1 MKTQHLG
8 AIFYALWGLMHV
20 AFGAQMLM
28 LNASGSATAIL
39 DAIYLDSGPV
49 VTPDRLGSTID
60 AIMYQ
65 HAWNLLWFGIAST
78 VVGIFWNWRN
88 SLAGYWIN
96 ALLIS
101 AADLGFIVA
110 IMLPGYVDFWL
121 GIWGP
126 ILWLAGLLFAS
137 LAVLNRA

>member
-39 DAIYLDSGPV
+39 EAIYLDSGPIA
-49 VTPDRLGSTID
+49 TPDQLGSTID
-60 AIMYQ
+60 AIMNQ
-65 HAWNLLWFGIAST
+65 HAWNLLWFGMAST
-78 VVGIFWNWRN
+78 FVAIFMNWRN
-88 SLAGYWIN
+88 SLPGYWIN
-96 ALLIS
+96 AVLVS

-110 IMLPGYVDFWL
+110 IMMPGYVDFWL

-126 ILWLAGLLFAS
+126 VLWLGGLLFAS
-137 LAVLNRA
+137 LAILKR